1 MFRQLLSSKTLF
13 ILALLA
19 CLALPLGHLTAQDA
33 APAWNYTRISEVE
46 PNNTAAQANP
56 VVIDARIAGHV
67 GDSDAVDYFKF
78 AGHTGD
84 RIAVVDD
91 YLEFNLPP
99 TLWRLNGTEL
109 ALEGDARWATLP
121 GDGNYTLA
129 ASSKTGVS
137 TSYTVY
143 LVRLPANEPNETMAT
158 AIPVTIGQ
166 TVTVVRDYPCDID
179 WYRFD
184 GRAGDVFGFTFPY
197 GGDWPYLRDEQ
208 GDRMDEIMLPE
219 DGVYYYVVPSHGS
232 DNYMGEEWCEEETT
246 LQLTVGE
253 SVWISAAADGLGGQA
268 ALKEEDIVVRKT
280 GGGWA
285 LVFDASDVGITQDV
299 NAIERLSDG
308 SILLSLLKAQTVPG
322 LGKVTPQ
329 DIIRFV
335 PTALG
340 NNTAGAF
347 EWYLDGSDV
356 GLTTKGE
363 AIDAI
368 DVQESVDQGLR
379 VSLAGNGVVPRQS
392 GGTLAVADEDIITFV
407 QTQLGANTAGKW
419 RMHTDGSTVPGMAAE
434 DVNAYA
440 VLTLVPT
447 TALHDRMTLL
457 VMGDAFTINGFS
469 GGPRDLFEPY
479 QGILLTNFADKTID
493 AVAIGSAMP

>member
-1 MFRQLLSSKTLF
+1 MNRKLIFY
-13 ILALLA
+13 IALLA
-19 CLALPLGHLTAQDA
+19 CLALPLGHLAAQDA
-33 APAWNYTRISEVE
+33 APAWSYTVIYEHE

-56 VVIDARIAGHV
+56 VVIDAHIKGSV
-67 GDSDAVDYFKF
+67 GDTDAVDFFKF
-78 AGHTGD
+78 AGHAGD
-84 RIAVVDD
+84 KIAVTNGIDL
-91 YLEFNLPP
+91 YWTNI
-99 TLWRLNGTEL
+99 TLWRPNGTEL
-109 ALEGDARWATLP
+109 AQVGPAHAATLP
-121 GDGNYTLA
+121 SDGNYTLRVNPDNVL
-129 ASSKTGVS
+129 SS
-137 TSYTVY
+137 YDLY

-158 AIPVTIGQ
+158 AIPATIGQ

-179 WYRFD
+179 WFRFD

-197 GGDWPYLRDEQ
+197 HGDWPYLLDEQ
-208 GDRMDEIMLPE
+208 GNRIEGFMLPE
-219 DGVYYYVVPSHGS
+219 DGVYYYVVPSHRS
-232 DNYMGEEWCEEETT
+232 DNYMGEEWCESEE
-246 LQLTVGE
+246 LELDLLLGE

-280 GGGWA
+280 GGGWS

-308 SILLSLLKAQTVPG
+308 SILMSLLKAQTVPG

-340 NNTAGAF
+340 DNTAGAF

-368 DVQESVDQGLR
+368 DVQESVDEGLR
-379 VSLAGNGVVPRQS
+379 VSLAGNGIVPRQS

-407 QTQLGANTAGKW
+407 RTHLGANTAGKW
-419 RMHTDGSTVPGMAAE
+419 RMNLDGSTVPGMAAE

-447 TALHDRMTLL
+447 TSLHNHALLL
-457 VMGDAFTINGFS
+457 VMGDAFTIDGVS
-469 GGPRDLFEPY
+469 GGPRDLFDPY
-479 QGILLTNFADKTID
+479 EGIWLSNFADKAID